1 MGHFSG
7 KISRLWFAN
16 INSEM
21 SIRHQMER
29 SGMFFHFTGFGFF
42 FFFFFSLYSAVI
54 AFIHVPLL
62 SMWWSMS

>member
-42 FFFFFSLYSAVI
+42 FFFSSSLFI
-54 AFIHVPLL
+54 AL
-62 SMWWSMS
+62 